1 MRANAARAITELKAL
16 GVEPVMITGGSRST
30 AEVVAK
36 QVSIERVFT
45 EVLPEHKAKVFGN
58 SSPRARSPPWSA
70 MA

>member
-1 MRANAARAITELKAL
+1 MYTNGPVESGFTSHTPP
-16 GVEPVMITGGSRST
+16 GVRPNDGGSRST

-58 SSPRARSPPWSA
+58 PSPRARSPPWSA